1 MATGE
6 LTWATRN
13 YGTEGQHSAPDQ
25 KWEVTVSGDR
35 TVAINFALFA
45 NKHLLKPS
53 SDPNV
58 TQEQK
63 AAKLRLKRARA
74 PEVAKVHHKQKYG
87 DVAHTN
93 TAIDL
98 SKIELKT
105 VVEKFAQALVA
116 AQAAAGRWKPGDK
129 KSVTVDL
136 GHPEMHHPGNRQ
148 ADHSRECIE
157 GHGHRRQGRHQQRR
171 QALFVHGLPPGRCH
185 VTFRQQCVTPA

>member
-1 MATGE
+1 MIDGE
-6 LTWATRN
+6 FLWATRN

-25 KWEVTVSGDR
+25 KWEVTVSGGR

-98 SKIELKT
+98 SKIDLKT

-136 GHPEMHHPGNRQ
+136 GTPR
-148 ADHSRECIE
+148 CIILATA
-157 GHGHRRQGRHQQRR
+157 RRT
-171 QALFVHGLPPGRCH
+171 AVENASK
-185 VTFRQQCVTPA
+185 VTVTAAKGDTSSDGKRFSFTVFHLDAGT